1 MSNRIKSSEEIT
13 AAADELQAKLAA
25 LRKEAR
31 KMKKLEEQQAA
42 EEKRQK
48 DIAYALEFV
57 EFAKRLRFQNGND
70 SYFDYIARKLAES
83 KATSGNVASVAVPAK
98 TLRQGEPSGEG
109 QRP

>member
-13 AAADELQAKLAA
+13 AVADELQAKLAL

-42 EEKRQK
+42 EEQRQK
-48 DIAYALEFV
+48 DIAFALEFV

-70 SYFDYIARKLAES
+70 SYFEYISRKLAES
-83 KATSGNVASVAVPAK
+83 KATSGNAASVAT